1 MDTAILWLSL
11 ILFLIVVS
19 GALRTV
25 LERRWPFLRKF
36 DEARQAYIVL
46 AIVAV
51 GLFAWVHLGKDVQIK
66 SIEIA
71 GVKAEVGEL
80 KQRVASLSEQM
91 ELFFKSK
98 KIEVFNRSNWSRIRT
113 VEKSGRKIILEVTLE
128 WEPIPNSIEV
138 FEGVLL
144 MPEQDYRVEGRVV
157 RFPANTDTPTDGL
170 TIKYYPRVP
179 SSERTVH

>member
-19 GALRTV
+19 GAIRTV
-25 LERRWPFLRKF
+25 LERRWLFLRKF

-46 AIVAV
+46 AIAAV
-51 GLFAWVHLGKDVQIK
+51 GLFAWVHLGKGVQLK

-98 KIEVFNRSNWSRIRT
+98 KIEVFNRSNWNRVRT
-113 VEKSGRKIILEVTLE
+113 VEKSSGKIILEVTLE
-128 WEPIPNSIEV
+128 QEPIPNSIEV

-157 RFPANTDTPTDGL
+157 RFPANTDRPQDGL
-170 TIKYYPRVP
+170 AIKYYPRVP
-179 SSERTVH
+179 SSERPVQ